1 MGVILVFRMN
11 KVPYIKFICR
21 TVSHFFF
28 LLLLILTACIPI
40 DKIQDRTTFIP
51 QWYEWMLLSK
61 SSNERKALIV
71 RYFLV
76 WVSGLLLTELTT
88 VGERTGVGLLK

>member
-1 MGVILVFRMN
+1 MN

-28 LLLLILTACIPI
+28 LLLLILTGKNWTKLPSFITSLTACIPI

-51 QWYEWMLLSK
+51 QWYEWMLLSRCLRLY
-61 SSNERKALIV
+61 S
-71 RYFLV
+71 LV
-76 WVSGLLLTELTT
+76 LTSQP
-88 VGERTGVGLLK
+88 